1 MKVMIIGL
9 IGLVCLAMVI
19 KNAQF
24 AKHILF
30 QCNIEGLFMQGES
43 VAKSTTKGTTKSI

>member
-1 MKVMIIGL
+1 MVIIIGL
-9 IGLVCLAMVI
+9 IGLACLAMVI

-30 QCNIEGLFMQGES
+30 QCNIEGIFMQIES
-43 VAKSTTKGTTKSI
+43 ITKSI